1 MSDEELCF
9 TPASELAAL
18 IKARAVSPVEAVRAV
33 VRENLPVS
41 YAEQTEA
48 VVQADLSRP
57 NSLAGVCE
65 GIDVVFSC
73 AGQSVSP
80 RPKNSRASFTG
91 VDYRPANCS
100 AYLAC
105 SPRRTWA

>member
-1 MSDEELCF
+1 MAKS
-9 TPASELAAL
+9 TATTVGGYLAGL
-18 IKARAVSPVEAVRAV
+18 SPERRVAIDV